1 VLPRR
6 RAVARP
12 LSPSSVA
19 AATAGRAADALL
31 VSSAL
36 LFALVCATVL
46 PGASLTGAELT
57 AARPLEDYA
66 RYDGQSTCAP
76 AAKPGTK
83 ALQTWMVRTYGG
95 SKGPISRPC
104 SSGGQSEHKE
114 GRALD
119 WTMDATK
126 AADRTAVRRWLD
138 DVFASDGQGRPH
150 AKARRMGIMYIIWDD
165 RIWRSYDEFA
175 VGAYTPCKPVT
186 DCSKTAR
193 HRDHVH
199 VSLSRAGGR
208 GDTSWYAGRL

>member
-1 VLPRR
+1 MLSRR
-6 RAVARP
+6 RAAARP
-12 LSPSSVA
+12 LSLASVA
-19 AATAGRAADALL
+19 GSAVSSTATAMLL
-31 VSSAL
+31 SAAL
-36 LFALVCATVL
+36 LFATVCAAVL
-46 PGASLTGAELT
+46 PGTLQGAELA
-57 AARPLEDYA
+57 AARPLEPYA
-66 RYDGQSTCAP
+66 AYDGQSTCAP

-83 ALQTWMVRTYGG
+83 VLQSWMVRTYGG

-126 AADRTAVRRWLD
+126 TADKAAVRRWLD
-138 DVFASDGQGRPH
+138 DVFAADGQGRPH

-165 RIWRSYDEFA
+165 KIWRSYDEFA

-208 GDTSWYAGRL
+208 GDTSWYAGRV